1 MSSKTTTSKT
11 SSKTSG
17 TTTTKLPAGTTPS
30 HSFAR
35 LKPLSVSGKSVDR
48 TGGMTAAKQISSFDI
63 PTSSIECGGSTFN
76 HSEAVIA
83 PEASQISVYE
93 TIAQPLVHK
102 LLEGYDIDCISYGQ
116 TGSGK
121 TFTMFGPPFSME
133 NATKA
138 LGPSGGDG
146 VSSDGII
153 LPEHGIILRSGLEIL
168 QAVAAINAS
177 GTRKATLHGS
187 MVEMSIMTLTN
198 QSVVD
203 LINNRK
209 VCFVDKSHHLQG
221 AAMVP
226 LRTAGDV
233 VRMAGAVETRL
244 VRGTKMN
251 DTSSRSHCCAVFTLS
266 VADGDTY
273 RQSRFQ
279 FFDLMGSER
288 FKGGNAAHNTGSSSK
303 STQGGWEGIFANLS
317 LSALSNAVEQAAK
330 QRRKGSNKKQAN
342 AMIDM
347 CLTELL
353 RGSLNGYAITA
364 MITCIS
370 QAPRNGGESY
380 LTLKYGAGMAKL
392 LNIPKPAQ
400 LKNISKNLNKAL
412 KEYKSVK
419 AIVQR
424 GVNGKYQSLRN
435 AQLAQW
441 KNEVELLSELMEE

>member
-1 MSSKTTTSKT
+1 MVVGGKTVDRMG
-11 SSKTSG
+11 G
-17 TTTTKLPAGTTPS
+17 TTA
-30 HSFAR
+30 
-35 LKPLSVSGKSVDR
+35 D
-48 TGGMTAAKQISSFDI
+48 KQIEHFD
-63 PTSSIECGGSTFN
+63 SGSITCGGHTFN
-76 HSEAVIA
+76 HAEAVIEPDA
-83 PEASQISVYE
+83 TQDHVYE
-93 TIAQPLVHK
+93 TIAKPLVQK
-102 LLEGYDIDCISYGQ
+102 FLDGYDVDLISYGQ

-133 NATKA
+133 QAANK
-138 LGPSGGDG
+138 LNSSGSGEG
-146 VSSDGII
+146 TSGDGII
-153 LPEHGIILRSGLEIL
+153 LPEHGFILRSGFEAL
-168 QAVAAINAS
+168 QAVAAINNS
-177 GTRKATLHGS
+177 GGKATLHGS

-203 LINNRK
+203 LINDRK
-209 VCFVDKSHHLQG
+209 TCFVDKSHHLQG
-221 AAMVP
+221 AVMVP
-226 LRTAGDV
+226 LRSAADV
-233 VRMAGAVETRL
+233 VNMAAAVETRL

-266 VADGDTY
+266 VCDDSGEKY
-273 RQSRFQ
+273 RQSRLQ

-288 FKGGNAAHNTGSSSK
+288 FKGGNAAHNTQASSK
-303 STQGGWEGIFANLS
+303 STMSGWEGIFANLS
-317 LSALSNAVEQAAK
+317 LSALSNAIEQAAK

-380 LTLKYGAGMAKL
+380 LSLKYGAGMAKL
-392 LNIPKPAQ
+392 LNIPKPAKLQ
-400 LKNISKNLNKAL
+400 NISKNLNKAL

-424 GVNGKYQSLRN
+424 GVNGKYQNLRN

-441 KNEVELLSELMEE
+441 KNEVELLSELMGE

>member
-1 MSSKTTTSKT
+1 MEEVGMSKKEIC
-11 SSKTSG
+11 
-17 TTTTKLPAGTTPS
+17 
-30 HSFAR
+30 FA
-35 LKPLSVSGKSVDR
+35 
-48 TGGMTAAKQISSFDI
+48 
-63 PTSSIECGGSTFN
+63 
-76 HSEAVIA
+76 AVI
-83 PEASQISVYE
+83 PPVRS
-93 TIAQPLVHK
+93 TDLP
-102 LLEGYDIDCISYGQ
+102 EGYDIDCISYGQ

-251 DTSSRSHCCAVFTLS
+251 DTSSRSRIVVLCLHYLLQTVIPIDK
-266 VADGDTY
+266 AD
-273 RQSRFQ
+273 FN
-279 FFDLMGSER
+279 FL
-288 FKGGNAAHNTGSSSK
+288 
-303 STQGGWEGIFANLS
+303 I
-317 LSALSNAVEQAAK
+317 
-330 QRRKGSNKKQAN
+330 
-342 AMIDM
+342 
-347 CLTELL
+347 
-353 RGSLNGYAITA
+353 
-364 MITCIS
+364 
-370 QAPRNGGESY
+370 
-380 LTLKYGAGMAKL
+380 
-392 LNIPKPAQ
+392 
-400 LKNISKNLNKAL
+400 
-412 KEYKSVK
+412 
-419 AIVQR
+419 
-424 GVNGKYQSLRN
+424 
-435 AQLAQW
+435 
-441 KNEVELLSELMEE
+441 